1 MKNAKRGFTLIELM
15 ITVAL
20 VAILTAVAL
29 PSYQSHVRKSRR
41 AEAQAFLLSVAARQQ
56 QFLLDT
62 RGFATTLTAVGIAT
76 PSNVSA
82 AYTVQLCT
90 TTTPCTALAAGAT
103 AFALIATP
111 DTAQSSEKCGTLS
124 IDQNGTKT
132 AAVSGCW

>member
-1 MKNAKRGFTLIELM
+1 MELM

-20 VAILTAVAL
+20 VAILTAIAL

-41 AEAQAFLLSVAARQQ
+41 AEAQAFLLAVAARQQ
-56 QFLLDT
+56 QFLVDT
-62 RGFATTLTAVGIAT
+62 RGFATTLDAVGIAT
-76 PSNVSA
+76 PSNVSG
-82 AYTVQLCT
+82 AYTLQLCT

-103 AFALIATP
+103 TFGLIATP
-111 DTAQSSEKCGTLS
+111 NSAQSAESCGMLS